1 MVITLVVLQQHN
13 PQSQR
18 MIRTKLM
25 VVKVQLHTTG
35 CCLVSIVFAGPYQEQ
50 MLCYEVNCSFQSCI
64 VC

>member
-1 MVITLVVLQQHN
+1 MVITLAVLQQHN

-18 MIRTKLM
+18 MIQTKLM

-35 CCLVSIVFAGPYQEQ
+35 CCLVSIVFAGPCREQ
-50 MLCYEVNCSFQSCI
+50 MLCYEHNCSFRSCT